1 MSATHAA
8 KPAIRQWII
17 TLACLCAG
25 AGIAATAEHSQ
36 GGSTACASRDLNLVT
51 TIEEHGAAQDISP
64 EQLAGA
70 AFTMMRARN
79 ACRQGHIA
87 DAINIYDSVLL
98 APGLAQS
105 GE

>member
-1 MSATHAA
+1 M
-8 KPAIRQWII
+8 PVIRQWII

-25 AGIAATAEHSQ
+25 AGIAATAETTQ
-36 GGSTACASRDLNLVT
+36 GGSTECAARDLNLVT
-51 TIEEHGAAQDISP
+51 MIEQYGGAQDVSS

-70 AFTMMRARN
+70 AFAMMRARN
-79 ACRQGHIA
+79 ACRQGHVA
-87 DAINIYDSVLL
+87 EAINIYDAVLL